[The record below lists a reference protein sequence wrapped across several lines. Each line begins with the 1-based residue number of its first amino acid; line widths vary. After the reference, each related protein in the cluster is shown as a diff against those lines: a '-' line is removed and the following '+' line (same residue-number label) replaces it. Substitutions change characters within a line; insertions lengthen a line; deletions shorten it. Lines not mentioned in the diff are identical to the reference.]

1 MSAYRGEVFGFRFDP
16 RYRLL
21 ARVFGINPSSTGV
34 WLTGDELL
42 VRYGPWTLR
51 TARSN
56 VAGTAI
62 TGPYHV
68 LTTIGPLHLSLTDRG
83 LSCATNPDE
92 GLCITFDEPVPGIEP
107 LGVLRHP
114 GVTVT
119 VAGCR
124 EPARALS

>member
-1 MSAYRGEVFGFRFDP
+1 MSAYRGEVFGFRFDR

-34 WLTGDELL
+34 WLTGDERVL
-42 VRYGPWTLR
+42 VHYGPWTPR

-68 LTTIGPLHLSLTDRG
+68 LTTIGPAYR
-83 LSCATNPDE
+83 
-92 GLCITFDEPVPGIEP
+92 
-107 LGVLRHP
+107 
-114 GVTVT
+114 
-119 VAGCR
+119 
-124 EPARALS
+124 